1 MNEKTT
7 QEQRLDYLVEQFK
20 ADSDEYKDLQIPVD
34 TSGKR
39 RILRSLMNIR
49 MPRLMDEAVLRVQ
62 DEYLRER
69 IRENGI
75 VELSEIPVIKDNM
88 SIWQGDITRLAVDAI
103 VNAANSQMLGCFIPM
118 HTCIDNAI
126 PV

>member
-20 ADSDEYKDLQIPVD
+20 ADSDEYKDLQVPDD
-34 TSGKR
+34 TNGKR

-49 MPRLMDEAVLRVQ
+49 MPHLMDEAVLRVQ

-69 IRENGI
+69 IRAFG
-75 VELSEIPVIKDNM
+75 
-88 SIWQGDITRLAVDAI
+88 
-103 VNAANSQMLGCFIPM
+103 
-118 HTCIDNAI
+118 HTCDKR
-126 PV
+126 